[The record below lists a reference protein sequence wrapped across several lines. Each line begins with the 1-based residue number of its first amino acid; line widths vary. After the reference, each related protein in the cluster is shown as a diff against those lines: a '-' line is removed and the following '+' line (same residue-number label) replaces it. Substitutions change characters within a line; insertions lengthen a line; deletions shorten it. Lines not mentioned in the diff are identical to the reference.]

1 VGLGTTALQL
11 HRQPQHV
18 FGPRC
23 CSFMRDAL
31 WAEDVLRDRMMCELL
46 PPSFVLPLPSSLFLL
61 ASYHSIMLILSKGM
75 KVKRMSCGRD
85 VQAQLYIYLRHQKQ
99 PQQLYDS
106 LSADAYLYF
115 STRSALFF
123 RRAHQAKPHDTHRFE
138 LITGNAGNE
147 PRTSSRTSARTLCLS
162 DPECSFR

>member
-1 VGLGTTALQL
+1 
-11 HRQPQHV
+11 
-18 FGPRC
+18 
-23 CSFMRDAL
+23 MRDAL
-31 WAEDVLRDRMMCELL
+31 WAEDVLRDRMICELL

-99 PQQLYDS
+99 LQELNDS

-115 STRSALFF
+115 SIRPALFF
-123 RRAHQAKPHDTHRFE
+123 RRAS
-138 LITGNAGNE
+138 G
-147 PRTSSRTSARTLCLS
+147 
-162 DPECSFR
+162 